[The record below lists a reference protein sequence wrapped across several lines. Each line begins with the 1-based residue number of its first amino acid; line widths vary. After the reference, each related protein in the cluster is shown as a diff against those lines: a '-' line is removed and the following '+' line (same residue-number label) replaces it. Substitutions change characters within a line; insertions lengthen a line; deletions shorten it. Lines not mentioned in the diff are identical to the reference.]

1 MRGRTLSTY
10 VTWAAAAGVAVG
22 TAAMI
27 LVLSAFNGLE
37 DLVLD
42 TYQNVHPEVTLV
54 SAEGSRFELNPDRIA
69 ALESDSSLHWIPVQI
84 QKALLRSAQR
94 EVLVTVDGMPQPLWS
109 THPWMDSTTSELLPQ
124 GYPHTA
130 FLGYGVAGQ
139 LGHVELNGR
148 ESMEILWPRVE
159 FAQSF
164 DLTSAFHREILSP
177 EAIFY
182 VHPQIDQQH
191 IVVDLATLQG
201 WTHDPR
207 IDAIHIW
214 GRTKEEV
221 IALLGP
227 EAVGLIGQT
236 PEDREAALFR
246 VMQSE
251 RIITTAILAFIV
263 LLASLGLYSA
273 TVLLGMEK
281 VQQRAILRAMG
292 MPEGMVRQSFW
303 WSTMWV
309 SALGGLAGWFLGVL
323 LVIGQSS
330 FGWVK
335 LGSGYVVEAYPMSIH
350 WGQSVV
356 VFGFVL
362 FVGALLGWGATA
374 RMQSPLTGL
383 RGPS

>member
-37 DLVLD
+37 ELVLQ

-54 SAEGSRFELNPDRIA
+54 HREGSRFDLTPEHIA
-69 ALESDSSLHWIPVQI
+69 ALESDSGLTWIPVQT

-94 EVLVTVDGMPQPLWS
+94 EILVTVHGMPKPLWS
-109 THPWMDSTTSELLPQ
+109 QHPWFDSLTSSIPPQ
-124 GYPHTA
+124 GYPGDA
-130 FLGYGVAGQ
+130 YVGYGVAAQ
-139 LGHVELNGR
+139 LGYLTLSGR
-148 ESMEILWPRVE
+148 ESLELLWPR
-159 FAQSF
+159 ADMGASF
-164 DLTSAFHREILSP
+164 DLASAFQRQILSP

-182 VHPQIDQQH
+182 VHPQIDQQN
-191 IVVDLATLQG
+191 VVLDLATLQG
-201 WTHDPR
+201 WTQDER
-207 IDAIHIW
+207 IDAIQCW

-221 IALLGP
+221 LAL
-227 EAVGLIGQT
+227 VGSQGSLFGQT

-246 VMQSE
+246 VMRSE
-251 RIITTAILAFIV
+251 GMITTAILAFIV

-292 MPEGMVRQSFW
+292 MSEAQVRRSFW
-303 WSTMWV
+303 WSAMWV
-309 SALGGLAGWFLGVL
+309 SAIGGLVGWGLGGL
-323 LVIGQSS
+323 LVWGQST

-335 LGSGYVVEAYPMSIH
+335 LGTGYVVESYPMAFH
-350 WGQSVV
+350 AGQSLV
-356 VFGFVL
+356 VFAFVL

-374 RMQSPLTGL
+374 RLQSPLSGL
-383 RGPS
+383 RGQA